1 MSIFGIVSSAFAYGS
16 YGVSSGVSTIAMSGG
31 AGSGTAAMPLYIAS
45 VEAPITGSTTAFISS
60 LDQCSTWSSL
70 NQDWVRYN
78 NTTLEAWNVMPTSCA
93 QGAYQTKS
101 ATVFIKGASVV
112 SFNVSMPMFI
122 GNSGDGVI
130 SSAATAFMY
139 APAFEVASG
148 TAFMSGHDYVTKA
161 VDVFI
166 SGENYSSQ
174 SSGTLFISGNAE
186 STLDG
191 SLYIFGME

>member
-78 NTTLEAWNVMPTSCA
+78 HPTLEAWNVMPPS
-93 QGAYQTKS
+93 
-101 ATVFIKGASVV
+101 
-112 SFNVSMPMFI
+112 
-122 GNSGDGVI
+122 
-130 SSAATAFMY
+130 
-139 APAFEVASG
+139 
-148 TAFMSGHDYVTKA
+148 
-161 VDVFI
+161 
-166 SGENYSSQ
+166 
-174 SSGTLFISGNAE
+174 
-186 STLDG
+186 
-191 SLYIFGME
+191 